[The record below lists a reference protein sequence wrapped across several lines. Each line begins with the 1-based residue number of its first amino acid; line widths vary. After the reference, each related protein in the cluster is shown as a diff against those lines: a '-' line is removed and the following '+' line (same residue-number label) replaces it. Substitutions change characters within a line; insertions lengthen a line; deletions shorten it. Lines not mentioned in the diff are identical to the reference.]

1 MSVLGLIAANIAPMA
16 TITTK
21 ALATD
26 LNPLIDRI
34 QAAAAAKTP
43 LRIRGGGSKDFYGQA
58 LVGEI
63 LDTTT
68 YPCLLG
74 ICSYEPSELVV
85 TVKAGTPLNE
95 LEAALAEKNQ
105 CLPFEPPHFGQTWD
119 GKHTMPTFAS
129 SQTTVGGMV
138 AAGLSGPARASSG
151 ALRDYV
157 LGVDIINGKGQALH
171 FGGTVMKNV
180 AGYDV
185 SRLMAGSMGTLGLIT
200 EVSLKV
206 LPIVPAE
213 ATLKFVCTQQEAITM
228 LNIWGGKPLPLN
240 ASCWVKDEGVGVLYV
255 RLRGAVAAVNAA
267 IKNMGGE
274 LQNSASGNAT
284 VAADWQ
290 ALRNQTLPF
299 FNLKEGESLWR
310 LSVPDTTPDLQ
321 LDAYGETL
329 VEWHGALRWVKV
341 RAESAAT
348 NPMVLRE
355 IATRVGGNA
364 TIFIASQAINTRN
377 TARFNQLSE
386 PLRRIHR
393 QLKQEFDPAG
403 IFNPGRMF
411 ADL

>member
-1 MSVLGLIAANIAPMA
+1 MAITSPSASLSATSVNL
-16 TITTK
+16 K
-21 ALATD
+21 
-26 LNPLIDRI
+26 PLIDRI
-34 QAAAAAKTP
+34 QSAAAAKTP
-43 LRIRGGGSKDFYGQA
+43 LRFRGGGSKDFYGQE

-68 YPCLLG
+68 YPSLQG
-74 ICSYEPSELVV
+74 ITSYEPSELVV
-85 TVKAGTPLNE
+85 TVKAGTE

-105 CLPFEPPHFGQTWD
+105 CLPFEPPHFGQTWA
-119 GKHTMPTFAS
+119 GERIMPNFAG

-157 LGVDIINGKGQALH
+157 LGVDIINGKGEALH

-206 LPIVPAE
+206 LPIAPAE
-213 ATLKFVCTQQEAITM
+213 ATLKFACSQQEAISM
-228 LNIWGGKPLPLN
+228 LNTWGGKPLSLN
-240 ASCWVKDEGVGVLYV
+240 ASCWVKDQGKGVLYV

-267 IKNMGGE
+267 VKSMGGE
-274 LQNSASGNAT
+274 LQNAASGNAT

-299 FNLKEGESLWR
+299 FKLNEGEYLWR

-329 VEWHGALRWVKV
+329 IEWHGALRWVKLS
-341 RAESAAT
+341 AETAAK

-355 IATRVGGNA
+355 ITTRVGGSA
-364 TIFIASQAINTRN
+364 TLFIASQAINTPKN
-377 TARFNQLSE
+377 DKLARFNPLSE
-386 PLRRIHR
+386 PLMRIHQ

-403 IFNPGRMF
+403 IFNRGRMF
-411 ADL
+411 AGM

>member
-1 MSVLGLIAANIAPMA
+1 MAITSPSASLSATSVNL
-16 TITTK
+16 K
-21 ALATD
+21 
-26 LNPLIDRI
+26 PLIDRI
-34 QAAAAAKTP
+34 QSAAAAKTP
-43 LRIRGGGSKDFYGQA
+43 LRFRGGGSKDFYGQE

-68 YPCLLG
+68 YPSLQG
-74 ICSYEPSELVV
+74 ISSYEPSELVV
-85 TVKAGTPLNE
+85 TVKAGTPLAE
-95 LEAALAEKNQ
+95 LEALLTEKNQ
-105 CLPFEPPHFGQTWD
+105 CLPFEPPHFGQTWA
-119 GKHTMPTFAS
+119 GERIMPNFAG

-157 LGVDIINGKGQALH
+157 LGVDIINGKGEALH

-206 LPIVPAE
+206 LPIAPAE
-213 ATLKFVCTQQEAITM
+213 ATLKFACSQQEAISM
-228 LNIWGGKPLPLN
+228 LNTWGGKPLPLN
-240 ASCWVKDEGVGVLYV
+240 ASCWVKDDGKGVLYV

-267 IKNMGGE
+267 INSMGGE
-274 LQNSASGNAT
+274 LQNAASGNAT

-299 FNLKEGESLWR
+299 FKLNEGESLWR

-329 VEWHGALRWVKV
+329 MEWHGALRWVKLS
-341 RAESAAT
+341 AESNAK
-348 NPMVLRE
+348 NPTILRE
-355 IATRVGGNA
+355 ITTRVGGSA
-364 TIFIASQAINTRN
+364 TLFIASKAIITPSI
-377 TARFNQLSE
+377 ARFNQLSA
-386 PLRRIHR
+386 PLLRIHQ

-403 IFNPGRMF
+403 IFNRGRMF
-411 ADL
+411 ADM